1 MIATVQSAS
10 PSPQPAD
17 AQRYLQYQRG
27 LLNLHRLTGIPP
39 SVKVLN
45 GEVTKSGDLPIAGG
59 TYSDIWLG
67 EWLGEKKVAIRR
79 IYAMPMPYDCLI
91 LLGRPQ
97 SPS

>member
-1 MIATVQSAS
+1 MIATVRSAS

-45 GEVTKSGDLPIAGG
+45 GEVTKSSDLAIAGG

-67 EWLGEKKVAIRR
+67 AWLGEKKVTIK
-79 IYAMPMPYDCLI
+79 CV
-91 LLGRPQ
+91 LLALFNC
-97 SPS
+97 